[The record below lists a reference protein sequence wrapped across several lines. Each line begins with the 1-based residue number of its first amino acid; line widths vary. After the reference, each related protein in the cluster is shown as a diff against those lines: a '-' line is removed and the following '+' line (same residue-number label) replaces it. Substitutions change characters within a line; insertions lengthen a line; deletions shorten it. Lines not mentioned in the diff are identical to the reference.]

1 MVDTLPQ
8 LLKFLLRKIIV
19 ERIRR
24 CLWLAT
30 IANHI
35 IKGLTIED
43 RLNTFINSICQWF
56 QFIRKLFQIII
67 LQVLTECI
75 CNLTTFRNITVH
87 TQLEYNFLC
96 VFFGNSIL
104 LPFIE
109 KENLTNKEINISL
122 GRTIVE
128 ICLDVLLQICHKRS
142 ISFRGYNGQF
152 VHTMN
157 FIWQYFRIHA
167 DTILVNTKSQT
178 TTNFLS
184 LLTYTIRLAK

>member
-1 MVDTLPQ
+1 MW
-8 LLKFLLRKIIV
+8 F
-19 ERIRR
+19 
-24 CLWLAT
+24 AT

-35 IKGLTIED
+35 IKDLTIED

-67 LQVLTECI
+67 LQVLTEYI

-109 KENLTNKEINISL
+109 KENLSNK
-122 GRTIVE
+122 
-128 ICLDVLLQICHKRS
+128 QI
-142 ISFRGYNGQF
+142 G
-152 VHTMN
+152 
-157 FIWQYFRIHA
+157 
-167 DTILVNTKSQT
+167 ILKMKIKS
-178 TTNFLS
+178 
-184 LLTYTIRLAK
+184 K